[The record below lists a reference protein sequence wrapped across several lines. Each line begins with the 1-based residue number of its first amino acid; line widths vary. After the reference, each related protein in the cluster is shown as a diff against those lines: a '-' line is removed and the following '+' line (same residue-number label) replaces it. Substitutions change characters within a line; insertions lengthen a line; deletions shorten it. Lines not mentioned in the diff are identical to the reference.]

1 MANGYNHALII
12 PTSLHKKEGETPLI
26 IHPLVTLV
34 TAGTTGGKKRTKNI
48 CNLFVSCFL
57 PHENSCADG
66 TSCLSQPHCQ
76 VHWPGEASLVPLTAA
91 PDKWP
96 RESSKW
102 ESGLAQSTR
111 SISKSLY
118 AFKGLAW
125 FSQDNKRNCR
135 RTLHPPVKQRKCFT
149 TNSTKHTPRKSCD
162 SICLHTQSANV
173 SYCQWMVEVGVCGL
187 TCGANLILLLS
198 KDSVSSP
205 SMQSQN
211 HRPVTP
217 EKQRTQRDASPA
229 NVEWCL
235 NKRAIC

>member
-1 MANGYNHALII
+1 MGKRFSSKH
-12 PTSLHKKEGETPLI
+12 SLHLQVTICIQGSR
-26 IHPLVTLV
+26 LV
-34 TAGTTGGKKRTKNI
+34 
-48 CNLFVSCFL
+48 
-57 PHENSCADG
+57 
-66 TSCLSQPHCQ
+66 LSRQQ
-76 VHWPGEASLVPLTAA
+76 
-91 PDKWP
+91 K
-96 RESSKW
+96 
-102 ESGLAQSTR
+102 
-111 SISKSLY
+111 
-118 AFKGLAW
+118 
-125 FSQDNKRNCR
+125 NCR

-198 KDSVSSP
+198 KDLVSSP